1 MVKKRV
7 KLKFDPH
14 FFKKNVKN
22 KKFGQNLFWAISSVF
37 YHLLFFPLTGGGV
50 GSDP

>member
-7 KLKFDPH
+7 KLKFDPN

-37 YHLLFFPLTGGGV
+37 YHLFIFPLTGVGG
-50 GSDP
+50 GPDP